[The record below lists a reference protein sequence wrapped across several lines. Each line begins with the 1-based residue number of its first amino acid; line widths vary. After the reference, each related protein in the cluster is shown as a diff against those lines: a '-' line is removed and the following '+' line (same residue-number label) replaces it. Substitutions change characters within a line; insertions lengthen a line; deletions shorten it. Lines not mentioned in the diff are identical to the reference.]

1 MICIKNIHLFAL
13 SGGGG
18 EGGGDN
24 LQMTIAFCT
33 YSSTVSTG
41 CGVFV
46 LNGNI
51 VWLFFLS
58 SYDTLY

>member
-1 MICIKNIHLFAL
+1 MICIKNIYLFAL
-13 SGGGG
+13 SG
-18 EGGGDN
+18 GGGDN

-51 VWLFFLS
+51 VWLFFFIQWRDIILGS
-58 SYDTLY
+58 